1 MSKLSKVNPLKFS
14 IERMD
19 EMLLDFDSILDKV
32 SSLKQTISNLGW
44 AQDQSQFSAKEKGQA
59 RFLLKE

>member
-32 SSLKQTISNLGW
+32 SSLKQTISNLG
-44 AQDQSQFSAKEKGQA
+44 
-59 RFLLKE
+59 